1 MALILSAFFFLKK
14 TLVNRFYFYSEIQSA
29 GAMMEGTEPVLPTA
43 TELIAIML
51 YHLAEELAQLGSQ
64 RKGGETSMSV
74 QLIH

>member
-1 MALILSAFFFLKK
+1 
-14 TLVNRFYFYSEIQSA
+14 
-29 GAMMEGTEPVLPTA
+29 MEGTEPVLPTA